1 MLRTLNK
8 TLTIASFT
16 LLEAVRTRLPLV
28 MAVVLALL
36 FLGSVFVQHV
46 AVTETARM
54 QTGFLAGTARIAA
67 VFVLSLHVV
76 SSMSREFNDNGVE
89 LLLSLDL
96 PRAAYYLGK
105 FVGFAGI
112 AVAIAMLTS
121 AVVALPSPGP
131 GVALWGIS
139 LALELVLMAALAL
152 FSAITFAQVMPAI
165 SFATAFY
172 LLARSMTAIRLMAG
186 SQLLSP
192 EDWLSRLIARS
203 VALLSLLLPDLSR
216 FTLTSWLLDDG
227 GGVAQVGAAALQCLI
242 YSSLLV
248 LAGMFDLYRKNL

>member
-1 MLRTLNK
+1 MLRTLSK

-16 LLEAVRTRLPLV
+16 LLEAVRTRLLWV

-36 FLGSVFVQHV
+36 LLGSVFVQHV

-54 QTGFLAGTARIAA
+54 QTGFLAGAARIAA
-67 VFVLSLHVV
+67 VFILSLHVV
-76 SSMSREFNDNGVE
+76 SSMSREFNDKGVE

-105 FVGFAGI
+105 FIGFAGI

-121 AVVALPSPGP
+121 AVVLLPAPGP
-131 GVALWGIS
+131 GAALWGIS

-152 FSAITFAQVMPAI
+152 FSVITFAQVMPAI
-165 SFATAFY
+165 SFAAAFY

-192 EDWLSRLIARS
+192 EDWLSRMIARS
-203 VALLSLLLPDLSR
+203 VDLLSLLLPDLSR
-216 FTLTSWLLDDG
+216 FTLTSWLVDDG
-227 GGVAQVGAAALQCLI
+227 GTVAQVGAVALQCLI